1 MGLYTMYVYMHICVY
16 ICMSLSSINHLK
28 MLHDR
33 LVGIMVIISVVED
46 VLMFQIFYCS
56 NH

>member
-1 MGLYTMYVYMHICVY
+1 MDLYTICEYIYMHILCVY

-33 LVGIMVIISVVED
+33 LVGIMII
-46 VLMFQIFYCS
+46 MFVG
-56 NH
+56 N